1 MGFGF
6 FRRTPQQQAEDTAKI
21 EASLAKTRQ
30 GFFGRVQTL
39 FQANEITDD
48 TWDELEEI
56 LIQAD
61 LGINTALGVVER
73 LRKRVERDH
82 LKRVDDV
89 KAALKDELVKLLDH
103 PPLTNIEEPRMLTV
117 VLIVGVN
124 GSGKTTSI
132 AKLAKYYKARGKRV
146 VLAAADT
153 FRAAAIDQ
161 LKIWGER
168 TGVEVIAQGPGAD
181 PGAVVYDAIR
191 ASQETRSADLLIID
205 TAGRLHTKYNL
216 MKELEK
222 VRAVCAAAGP
232 RGAARDAAGARRD
245 HRAERHQPGQ
255 ALQRRGRNHRHHP
268 DQARRHGQGRD
279 RLRDP
284 GRARRP
290 RALRGHGREG
300 RRLRGIRPEGFRRWD
315 YGVTHCEN
323 ERTEGH
329 TMENLVERLV
339 RWSLCG
345 ATLFAQRGKGTHGRD
360 TRPTSVAGRPGRR
373 DAEASLT

>member
-6 FRRTPQQQAEDTAKI
+6 FRRTPQQQAEDQEKI
-21 EASLAKTRQ
+21 QASLAKTRQ
-30 GFFGRVQTL
+30 GFFGRVSTL
-39 FQANEITDD
+39 FQANEVTDE

-73 LRKRVERDH
+73 LRARVERER

-89 KAALKDELVKLLDH
+89 KAVLKDELVKLLDN

-132 AKLAKYYKARGKRV
+132 AKLARYYKARGKKV

-168 TGVEVIAQGPGAD
+168 TEVDVIAQGPGAD

-222 VRAVCAAAGP
+222 VRSVCARQVHEAP
-232 RGAARDAAGARRD
+232 HETLLVLDATTGQNAISQAKHFKEAVAITGIILTKLDGTAKGGIVFAIQEELGVPVRFVGTGEKAD
-245 HRAERHQPGQ
+245 DFAEF
-255 ALQRRGRNHRHHP
+255 
-268 DQARRHGQGRD
+268 D
-279 RLRDP
+279 
-284 GRARRP
+284 P
-290 RALRGHGREG
+290 RAFVD
-300 RRLRGIRPEGFRRWD
+300 GIMG
-315 YGVTHCEN
+315 
-323 ERTEGH
+323 
-329 TMENLVERLV
+329 
-339 RWSLCG
+339 
-345 ATLFAQRGKGTHGRD
+345 
-360 TRPTSVAGRPGRR
+360 
-373 DAEASLT
+373 